1 MTRPDPIIPGQ
12 PTPAAPWRDLPA
24 GPHDIRLVVADMDGT
39 LLNEHGA
46 VPSSFWP
53 VLDWMRGRGI
63 TFVPASGRQY
73 ATLHQ
78 IFHGLD
84 DGLSYVAENGN
95 LVVHQGRPVATHGL
109 DLDTSR
115 RVIEIVRQAAG
126 TGEGGGRNIGLVV
139 CGVDSAYVERDD
151 QAFLTE
157 ARKYYVRLDVVG
169 DLSLVTDRVLKLA
182 AFDFDGAQAL
192 AAGPFA
198 ALAETHQVVVSGQ
211 HWVDI
216 MAQGVDKGGA
226 VRQLQ
231 QAVGATPAQT
241 VAFGDYP
248 NDLQMLEAAD
258 WSFAMANAHPDVA
271 ARARWLAPAN
281 TDDGVVAVLRRLF
294 EPLTTAAGPA
304 PDA

>member
-1 MTRPDPIIPGQ
+1 M
-12 PTPAAPWRDLPA
+12 PAAPWRELPD
-24 GPHDIRLVVADMDGT
+24 GPHDIRLVVADLDGT

-46 VPSSFWP
+46 VPSAFWP

-73 ATLHQ
+73 AALHR

-95 LVVHQGRPVATHGL
+95 LVVHQGRPVAIHGIGL
-109 DLDTSR
+109 ETSR
-115 RVIEIVRQAAG
+115 RVIGMVRQAAG
-126 TGEGGGRNIGLVV
+126 GGGGGGGRNLGLVV
-139 CGVDSAYVERDD
+139 CGLDSAYVERDD
-151 QAFLTE
+151 PAFLAE
-157 ARKYYVRLDVVG
+157 ARKYYVRLEVVA
-169 DLSLVTDRVLKLA
+169 DLSLVSDRVLKLA
-182 AFDFDGAQAL
+182 VFDFDGAQDLAGGPL
-192 AAGPFA
+192 AALGG
-198 ALAETHQVVVSGQ
+198 THQVVVSGR
-211 HWVDI
+211 HWVDV
-216 MAQGVDKGGA
+216 MAAGVDKGGA

-248 NDLQMLEAAD
+248 NDLQMLEAAH

-271 ARARWLAPAN
+271 ARARWLAPSN

-294 EPLTTAAGPA
+294 AL
-304 PDA
+304 

>member
-1 MTRPDPIIPGQ
+1 MSRPSHAPPGQ
-12 PTPAAPWRDLPA
+12 PTPATPWRDLPA
-24 GPHDIRLVVADMDGT
+24 GPHDIRLVVADLDGT

-53 VLDWMRGRGI
+53 VLDWMRGHGI

-109 DLDTSR
+109 DLDASR
-115 RVIEIVRQAAG
+115 RIIEIVRQAAG
-126 TGEGGGRNIGLVV
+126 AREGGSGRNLGLVV
-139 CGVDSAYVERDD
+139 CGLDSAYVERDD
-151 QAFLTE
+151 QAFLAE
-157 ARKYYVRLDVVG
+157 ARKYYVRLDVVK

-182 AFDFDGAQAL
+182 VFDFDGAQDL
-192 AAGPFA
+192 AAGP
-198 ALAETHQVVVSGQ
+198 LAPLADTHQVVVSGQ
-211 HWVDI
+211 HWVDV

-231 QAVGATPAQT
+231 QAVGVTPAQT
-241 VAFGDYP
+241 VVFGDYL

-281 TDDGVVAVLRRLF
+281 TDDGVAAVLRRLF
-294 EPLTTAAGPA
+294 DL
-304 PDA
+304 

>member
-1 MTRPDPIIPGQ
+1 MTFPAPNRPGQ
-12 PTPAAPWRDLPA
+12 PTPATPWRDLPD
-24 GPHDIRLVVADMDGT
+24 GPHDIRLVVADLDGT

-53 VLDWMRGRGI
+53 VLDWMRGRRI
-63 TFVPASGRQY
+63 TFAAASGRQY

-95 LVVHQGRPVATHGL
+95 LVVHQGQTVATHGL
-109 DLDTSR
+109 DLETSR

-126 TGEGGGRNIGLVV
+126 AGEGAGGRNLGLVV

-151 QAFLTE
+151 PAFLAE

-182 AFDFDGAQAL
+182 VFDFDDAQDL
-192 AAGPFA
+192 AAGP
-198 ALAETHQVVVSGQ
+198 LAPLAGTHQVVVSGQ
-211 HWVDI
+211 HWVDV
-216 MAQGVDKGGA
+216 MARGVDKGGA

-231 QAVGATPAQT
+231 RALGATPAQT

-281 TDDGVVAVLRRLF
+281 TEDGVVAVLRRLF
-294 EPLTTAAGPA
+294 AL
-304 PDA
+304 

>member
-1 MTRPDPIIPGQ
+1 MHRKLKRPGRLSRSIAAMTRPSHALSGQ
-12 PTPAAPWRDLPA
+12 PTPATPWRDLPE

-53 VLDWMRGRGI
+53 VLDWMRGRRI
-63 TFVPASGRQY
+63 TFAPASGRQY

-84 DGLSYVAENGN
+84 EGLSYVAENGN
-95 LVVHQGRPVATHGL
+95 LVVHQGRTVATHGV

-126 TGEGGGRNIGLVV
+126 AGEGGRNLGLVV
-139 CGVDSAYVERDD
+139 CGLDSAYVERDD
-151 QAFLTE
+151 EAFLTE

-182 AFDFDGAQAL
+182 VFDFGGAQDL
-192 AAGPFA
+192 AAGP
-198 ALAETHQVVVSGQ
+198 LAQLADTHQVVVSGQ
-211 HWVDI
+211 HWVDV
-216 MAQGVDKGGA
+216 MARGVDKGGA

-231 QAVGATPAQT
+231 QAIGATPAQT
-241 VAFGDYP
+241 VAFGDYL

-258 WSFAMANAHPDVA
+258 WSFAMANAHPEVA
-271 ARARWLAPAN
+271 RSI
-281 TDDGVVAVLRRLF
+281 RRR
-294 EPLTTAAGPA
+294 
-304 PDA
+304 

>member
-1 MTRPDPIIPGQ
+1 MTCPAPILPGQ
-12 PTPAAPWRDLPA
+12 PTPATPWRDLPA
-24 GPHDIRLVVADMDGT
+24 GPHDIRLVVADLDGT

-53 VLDWMRGRGI
+53 VLDWMREHRI
-63 TFVPASGRQY
+63 TFAPASGRQY

-95 LVVHQGRPVATHGL
+95 LVVHQGRTVATHGI
-109 DLDTSR
+109 DLDAAR
-115 RVIEIVRQAAG
+115 RVVEIVRQAAG
-126 TGEGGGRNIGLVV
+126 AGGGGSGRNIGLVV
-139 CGVDSAYVERDD
+139 CGLDSAYVERDD
-151 QAFLTE
+151 PAFLAE
-157 ARKYYVRLDVVG
+157 ARKYYVRLDVVR

-182 AFDFDGAQAL
+182 VFDFDGVQDL
-192 AAGPFA
+192 AEGPLA
-198 ALAETHQVVVSGQ
+198 ALAKTHQVVVSGR
-211 HWVDI
+211 HWVDV
-216 MAQGVDKGGA
+216 MAEGVDKGGA

-231 QAVGATPAQT
+231 QALGATPAQT
-241 VAFGDYP
+241 VAFGDYL

-281 TDDGVVAVLRRLF
+281 TEDGVAAVLRRLF
-294 EPLTTAAGPA
+294 AL
-304 PDA
+304 